1 MARGIPSHPIFA
13 VMLALALLASVS
25 APVGAAPYTTA
36 GAGDSVA
43 ITESLAAIDGP
54 GHHFGF
60 GQASVLAQT
69 TPQQTQTAIAAQQTQ
84 QAAAPP
90 ALTGQA
96 GVPCAT
102 QVGQI
107 CTITGGVNGQW
118 TKTGL
123 GGSFT
128 VTATV
133 PATAILNDGVPIIF
147 LPTTAG
153 VETFTNACSVPTAIG
168 STVTCSGTTVGD

>member
-1 MARGIPSHPIFA
+1 MARGIPSHPVLA

-25 APVGAAPYTTA
+25 APVGAAPYTTT

-69 TPQQTQTAIAAQQTQ
+69 TPQQTQTVVSAIQTQ

-90 ALTGQA
+90 PSTGSGSCTLT
-96 GVPCAT
+96 
-102 QVGQI
+102 VGQT
-107 CTITGGVNGQW
+107 CTITGGVNGSW
-118 TKTGL
+118 TKTAS
-123 GGSFT
+123 GSFT

-133 PATAILNDGVPIIF
+133 PATAILNDGR
-147 LPTTAG
+147 
-153 VETFTNACSVPTAIG
+153 
-168 STVTCSGTTVGD
+168 

>member
-1 MARGIPSHPIFA
+1 MARGIPSHPVLA

-69 TPQQTQTAIAAQQTQ
+69 TPQQTQTAVSAQQTQ

-90 ALTGQA
+90 ASTGQA
-96 GVPCAT
+96 GVSCAA
-102 QVGQI
+102 QVGQT
-107 CTITGGVNGQW
+107 CTVVGAVSGSW
-118 TKTGL
+118 TK
-123 GGSFT
+123 
-128 VTATV
+128 
-133 PATAILNDGVPIIF
+133 
-147 LPTTAG
+147 
-153 VETFTNACSVPTAIG
+153 
-168 STVTCSGTTVGD
+168 